1 MVQRQRGSFVLVPQ
15 GVPHAFGN
23 PMSSASKLL
32 IIFTPADTR
41 EGYFQELAEL
51 YRDGKQPSREAL
63 IEVMHRYDQYLVDGD
78 RT

>member
-15 GVPHAFGN
+15 GVPYAFGN
-23 PMSSASKLL
+23 PTSSPSKLL
-32 IIFTPADTR
+32 IMLTPADTR
-41 EGYFQELAEL
+41 EGYSQELEEL